1 MSTASQITANISDPL
16 TKAFVHKRLRLVPL
30 VTTCIILEMVFMFT
44 YICLT
49 VYCRKDFVT

>member
-30 VTTCIILEMVFMFT
+30 VTMCIILEMVFMFT

-49 VYCRKDFVT
+49 VYCRKDFET